1 MNRPPQFPLARQ
13 SDGLSVKRRPGSIR
27 RTTTI
32 DSQWPLGVGAPFNM
46 VGKGRDMLTHPDGT
60 SQVVA
65 SQAFDLQ
72 CSVSRQIMAIETMPL
87 DQRAQNLVGVRAG
100 RSSRQQL
107 NETLGDLR
115 GSVLFQLLDDFAG
128 ASLVAPWAWSNWIP
142 DWPPQQADGS
152 AGPKSGAMVNICTG
166 FASGSSALRPDLGV
180 NTGIQSSAP
189 VADLGDPDDPLA
201 WHDLPD
207 FEGPQMRRARRL
219 DLWRDGAVLKADV
232 GFQDSGSLPAGGR
245 RGVHEYRLFAEIDAT
260 SGTLAAIRAEAL
272 VLPYAE
278 CPGAVLN
285 LNRLIGKPVNE
296 LRTSV
301 TDELAGT
308 LGCTHLNDV
317 ARSLADAL
325 VLADALP

>member
-1 MNRPPQFPLARQ
+1 MNRPLQFPIARQ
-13 SDGLSVKRRPGSIR
+13 SIGLSVQRRPGSIR

-32 DSQWPLGVGAPFNM
+32 DSQWPLGPRAPFNM
-46 VGKGRDMLTHPDGT
+46 IGRGRDMLTSPDGT
-60 SQVVA
+60 GRVVA
-65 SQAFDLQ
+65 SQGFDLQ
-72 CSVSRQIMAIETMPL
+72 CSVRRQIMAIETDPP
-87 DQRAQNLVGVRAG
+87 DQRVRNLVGVRAG
-100 RSSRQQL
+100 SSSRLQL

-152 AGPKSGAMVNICTG
+152 VGPKSGAMVDICTG
-166 FASGSSALRPDLGV
+166 FALGSSALRPDLGV

-207 FEGPQMRRARRL
+207 SEGPQMRRARRI

-260 SGTLAAIRAEAL
+260 NGTLTAICAEAL

-285 LNRLIGKPVNE
+285 LNRLIGKPVDE

-301 TDELAGT
+301 TGELAGT

-325 VLADALP
+325 ILADALP